1 MPPFSSKQIGMT
13 DTIIEYINSEL
24 DIDIRDKRKTNRYV
38 FGRAIFYRLASE
50 YTTLA
55 KFHIGKCV
63 GKDHATVIHSEKA
76 QFDQAMM
83 DPKFRR
89 LYEVFKEI
97 PKEGKLLS
105 FSSLIELNKELTSKI
120 IELKKENETL
130 SEIKPEEKQ
139 DLTRIESL
147 LDGLEDSE
155 LDNVYERL
163 EAIVKVTKALK
174 TSKNE

>member
-1 MPPFSSKQIGMT
+1 MT

-38 FGRAIFYRLASE
+38 FARAVFYRLASE

-89 LYEVFKEI
+89 LYEAFKEV
-97 PKEGKLLS
+97 PKEGKILS
-105 FSSLIELNKELTSKI
+105 FSSLIELNKELTNKI
-120 IELKKENETL
+120 IELKKENQIL
-130 SEIKPEEKQ
+130 SEIKPEKTKEIKEM
-139 DLTRIESL
+139 TRIESI
-147 LDGLEDSE
+147 LDGLDDSE
-155 LDNVYERL
+155 LSLIYERL
-163 EAIVKVTKALK
+163 EAIVKVTKAIK
-174 TSKNE
+174 KHKNE

>member
-1 MPPFSSKQIGMT
+1 MT

-38 FGRAIFYRLASE
+38 FGRAVFYRLASE

-63 GKDHATVIHSEKA
+63 GKDHATVIHSEKN

-120 IELKKENETL
+120 IELKKENQIL
-130 SEIKPEEKQ
+130 SEIKPEEIKESKEM
-139 DLTRIESL
+139 TRIESI
-147 LDGLEDSE
+147 LDGLDESD
-155 LDNVYERL
+155 LNLIYERI
-163 EAIVKVTKALK
+163 EAIVKVTKAIK
-174 TSKNE
+174 KHKNE